1 MDWLRTLRGGPLAA
15 VLVLGLV
22 ASWPADGLAGPRE
35 QAKRMHDR
43 LVGVPPSA
51 AVLQEMEDLIVA
63 GDPTEAA
70 RTAMLDSIFYISSLK
85 NFATP
90 WTNVPQTVFADLN
103 DYSATVIGMIRDDVP
118 FDQVLHADM
127 IYTGPS
133 GTWSATDNTQYM
145 TLEQTR
151 ADLSDP
157 NVLRQRVQSAVT
169 SLPAAATAGVL
180 TTRAA
185 AEAFFSA
192 GTNRR
197 MRRFTAMNY
206 LCRDMEQL
214 HDITRP
220 ADRIRQDIGRSP
232 GGDSRI
238 FHNSCVG
245 CHSGMDPLAGAYAYY
260 EWDAAAG
267 RMVYTPGN
275 VQPKHLI
282 NANSFPGGYVTT
294 SDSWINLWRA
304 GPNSSL
310 GWNGPAGSG
319 NGMKSMGMEVSA
331 SRAFSVCQVE
341 KVFRRVCLRAPES
354 ATDRAAVQSIAD
366 DFEAGNRSMKLVFAE
381 TAAFCMGN

>member
-1 MDWLRTLRGGPLAA
+1 
-15 VLVLGLV
+15 
-22 ASWPADGLAGPRE
+22 
-35 QAKRMHDR
+35 
-43 LVGVPPSA
+43 
-51 AVLQEMEDLIVA
+51 MEDLIVA

-197 MRRFTAMNY
+197 MWRFTAMNY

-267 RMVYTPGN
+267 RMIYTPGN

>member
-1 MDWLRTLRGGPLAA
+1 MDWLRTLRGAPLIAA
-15 VLVLGLV
+15 VALGLL

-43 LVGVPPSA
+43 LVGVPPTT
-51 AVLQEMEDLIVA
+51 AVLDSMQASIEADDPVA
-63 GDPTEAA
+63 AA
-70 RTAMLDSIFYISSLK
+70 HTAMANPIFYISSLK

-103 DYSATVIGMIRDDVP
+103 DYTATVIGMIRDDVP
-118 FDQVLHADM
+118 FDQVLYGDILYVGA
-127 IYTGPS
+127 S
-133 GTWSATDNTQYM
+133 GAYSNTDNTHYAQ
-145 TLEQTR
+145 LEQSR

-169 SLPAAATAGVL
+169 GLPAAATAGVL
-180 TTRAA
+180 TSRAA
-185 AEAFFSA
+185 GEAFFSA

-197 MRRFTAMNY
+197 MWRFTAMNF

-214 HDITRP
+214 NDITRP

-238 FHNSCVG
+238 FHNTCVG
-245 CHSGMDPLAGAYAYY
+245 CHSGMDPLSGAYAYY
-260 EWDAAAG
+260 EWDQAAG
-267 RMVYTPGN
+267 RVVYTPGS
-275 VQPKHLI
+275 VTGKHLI
-282 NANSFPGGYVTT
+282 NANAFPGGYVTVD
-294 SDSWINLWRA
+294 DSWINLWRV

-310 GWNGPAGSG
+310 DWRGPAASG
-319 NGMKSMGMEVSA
+319 NGMKSLGVEVSA
-331 SRAFSVCQVE
+331 SRAFSECQVE

-354 ATDRAAVQSIAD
+354 AADRAAVQSIAN